1 MSRVIRESKRR
12 HSVSFCMD
20 TIAIMDEMDE
30 PPVDLGPSDL
40 SRVLALQEEGLILR
54 VEESERLEEES
65 SEGV

>member
-1 MSRVIRESKRR
+1 
-12 HSVSFCMD
+12 MD

-65 SEGV
+65 SAGV